1 MEKKLTKLDKLK
13 LLSDALFHLEED
25 TVTQEEFEIL
35 TDFIQHE
42 IELLENK
49 SATKKENS
57 VAIAF
62 QNAVLSVLTNEGV
75 RASELL
81 ENDVL
86 LDFASEHDF
95 PLRIQRITSALK
107 VLADAD
113 NPNAPAERFEVKK
126 VAYFRLKQA

>member
-13 LLSDALFHLEED
+13 MILNILPVAECVTNEE
-25 TVTQEEFEIL
+25 EEIL

-62 QNAVLSVLTNEGV
+62 QNAVLSVLTDEGV

>member
-13 LLSDALFHLEED
+13 MILNILPVAECVTDEE
-25 TVTQEEFEIL
+25 EKIL

-62 QNAVLSVLTNEGV
+62 QNAVLSVLTDEGV